1 MIWLSPS
8 FPVGAFAF
16 SHGLEWAVETGDVH
30 DYKSVC
36 LWLDD
41 LLQHGSGRSDTVS
54 VALAYKA
61 VQAHDEQALQE
72 LTEWVVAA
80 QPSSERRLEALMQG
94 QAFALA
100 IKSAW
105 GHPRFTELC
114 ELCGPDLPYSIAFG
128 LACACHAIPLPA
140 ALRAYALAFVSNL
153 VSAAI
158 RLGPFQ
164 RLKQRRYSPKL
175 LSFTNGAGLP
185 FTLIFLLCAMKHNI
199 RGYFAH
205 DTINT
210 RAFAGW
216 YRRPCRLRKNSFD
229 GSLMQS
235 YGRPL

>member
-1 MIWLSPS
+1 MQNHSLPLMIWLSPS

-158 RLGPFQ
+158 RLGPLGQTDGQ
-164 RLKQRRYSPKL
+164 RVLSVMLPTVEATALFAQQAEFHEWGGSAFYSDI
-175 LSFTNGAGLP
+175 SSMRHETQ
-185 FTLIFLLCAMKHNI
+185 
-199 RGYFAH
+199 Y
-205 DTINT
+205 T
-210 RAFAGW
+210 RLF
-216 YRRPCRLRKNSFD
+216 RS
-229 GSLMQS
+229 
-235 YGRPL
+235 

>member
-100 IKSAW
+100 VKSAW
-105 GHPRFTELC
+105 GHPRFASLC
-114 ELCGPDLPYSIAFG
+114 ACCGPELPYSIAFG

-140 ALRAYALAFVSNL
+140 VLRAYALAFVSNL

-158 RLGPFQ
+158 RLGPLGQTDGQ
-164 RLKQRRYSPKL
+164 RVLAAL
-175 LSFTNGAGLP
+175 LPAVEATASFAQHAEFHEWGGSVAEFGACRGYRAS
-185 FTLIFLLCAMKHNI
+185 TQLCA
-199 RGYFAH
+199 RCCAS
-205 DTINT
+205 
-210 RAFAGW
+210 A
-216 YRRPCRLRKNSFD
+216 D
-229 GSLMQS
+229 GS
-235 YGRPL
+235 